1 MTGIKISKKK
11 EKLIEELGLNME
23 EQLKVAPLAARIY
36 ALLVLS
42 PQDGLTFDEIK
53 EIIQASKSSVSVN
66 LKVLTQ
72 LKYVEYYTKP
82 GIRKR
87 YFKIEKYFQ
96 LLSLE
101 QEVESLHK
109 QMLMI
114 QKINTFN
121 KEHYPEKQIDN
132 QSLGGI
138 MENYLQS
145 YQDLVK
151 KTVAEIKAYQW
162 REES

>member
-87 YFKIEKYFQ
+87 YFKIAKYFQ